1 MNIISLFISF
11 IVTVLAY
18 PSFIKQMDRLNTHQ
32 SVSEY
37 SLEQFKSKKKTPT
50 MGGILFVLIPLILA
64 LILQPKSYM
73 DLKMGVVYLTYLGY
87 GLIGF
92 WDDYKIVVEK
102 NNAGLKPSHKFLAQ
116 LILAIIVYV
125 IYRSF
130 ANNSVMIPF
139 LVNPLNLG
147 WLYVLLVFV
156 MFTGASNG
164 VNITDGMDGLAG
176 GTVLIALFGF
186 FTLAISMNQLW
197 LSNFILM
204 VIGSLAAYLVYNIHP
219 AKIIMGDTGSLALGA
234 LLAVIAMIIKQ
245 EFLLII
251 FGAVFVIET
260 LCVMIQIGSV
270 KLFKRRVFKYTPIH
284 YAFTLSGWKE
294 TRVVTMFWIVG
305 ILFAILGLFL
315 GGQL

>member
-11 IVTVLAY
+11 IVTVIVY

-50 MGGILFVLIPLILA
+50 MGGILFVLIPLIIA
-64 LILQPKSYM
+64 LILQPKSFM

-116 LILAIIVYV
+116 LILAIIVYL
-125 IYRSF
+125 IYHSF
-130 ANNSVMIPF
+130 ANNSVIIPF
-139 LVNPLNLG
+139 LANPINLR
-147 WLYVLLVFV
+147 WLYVVLVFI

-186 FTLAISMNQLW
+186 FALTYSMNLYW

-204 VIGSLAAYLVYNIHP
+204 VVGSLAAYLVYNIHP

-234 LLAVIAMIIKQ
+234 LLAVIALVIKQ

-305 ILFAILGLFL
+305 ILFTILGLII
-315 GGQL
+315 GAQ

>member
-11 IVTVLAY
+11 AVTALAY

-50 MGGILFVLIPLILA
+50 MGGILFVLIPLIIA
-64 LILQPKSYM
+64 LIVQPKSFM
-73 DLKMGVVYLTYLGY
+73 DLKMGVVYLTFLGY

-102 NNAGLKPSHKFLAQ
+102 NNAGMKPSHKFIAQ
-116 LILAIIVYV
+116 LILAVVVYF
-125 IYRSF
+125 IYHSF
-130 ANNSVMIPF
+130 ANNSVWIPF
-139 LVNPLNLG
+139 MSDPINLR
-147 WLYVLLVFV
+147 WLYVILIFI

-186 FTLAISMNQLW
+186 FALTLSMSQLW

-234 LLAVIAMIIKQ
+234 LLAVIAMVIKQ

-260 LCVMIQIGSV
+260 LCVIIQIGSV

-305 ILFAILGLFL
+305 LCFAILGLIF
-315 GGQL
+315 GAQL

>member
-1 MNIISLFISF
+1 MNLISLFISF
-11 IVTVLAY
+11 VVTVLIY
-18 PSFIKQMDRLNTHQ
+18 PKFIKQMDRLNTHQ

-50 MGGILFVLIPLILA
+50 MGGILFVLVPLILA
-64 LILQPKSYM
+64 LALQPKSFM

-125 IYRSF
+125 VYRSF
-130 ANNSVMIPF
+130 ANNSVVIPF
-139 LVNPLNLG
+139 LSNPINLR
-147 WLYVLLVFV
+147 WLYVILVFI

-186 FTLAISMNQLW
+186 FALTYSMNLYW

-204 VIGSLAAYLVYNIHP
+204 VLGSLAAYLVYNIHP

-234 LLAVIAMIIKQ
+234 LLAVIAMVIKQ

-305 ILFAILGLFL
+305 ILFALLGLLL
-315 GGQL
+315 GAQL

>member
-1 MNIISLFISF
+1 MNLISLFISF
-11 IVTVLAY
+11 VVTVLIY
-18 PSFIKQMDRLNTHQ
+18 PKFIKQMDRLNTHQ

-50 MGGILFVLIPLILA
+50 MGGILFVLVPLILA
-64 LILQPKSYM
+64 LILQPKSFM

-116 LILAIIVYV
+116 LILAIIVYL
-125 IYRSF
+125 IYQSF
-130 ANNSVMIPF
+130 ANSEIVIPF
-139 LVNPLNLG
+139 IVNPLNLG
-147 WLYVLLVFV
+147 WLYGLLVFV

-186 FTLAISMNQLW
+186 FALTYSMNLYW

-204 VIGSLAAYLVYNIHP
+204 VLGSLAAYLVYNIHP

-234 LLAVIAMIIKQ
+234 LLAVIAMVIKQ

-294 TRVVTMFWIVG
+294 TRVVTLFWIVG
-305 ILFAILGLFL
+305 ILFALLGLLL
-315 GGQL
+315 GAQ

>member
-11 IVTVLAY
+11 IVTGVAY

-37 SLEQFKSKKKTPT
+37 SLEQFKTKKKTPT
-50 MGGILFVLIPLILA
+50 MGGILFVLIPLLLA
-64 LILQPKSYM
+64 LIIQPKSFM
-73 DLKMGVVYLTYLGY
+73 DLKMGVVYLTFLGY

-102 NNAGLKPSHKFLAQ
+102 NNLGLKPSHKFIAQ
-116 LILAIIVYV
+116 FILAIVVYL
-125 IYRSF
+125 IYHSF
-130 ANNSVMIPF
+130 ANSKIMIPF
-139 LVNPLNLG
+139 MSNPLNLG
-147 WLYVLLVFV
+147 WLYGLLVFI

-176 GTVLIALFGF
+176 GTVLIALLGF
-186 FTLAISMNQLW
+186 FALTISMNFIW

-204 VIGSLAAYLVYNIHP
+204 VIGSLSAYLVYNIHP

-234 LLAVIAMIIKQ
+234 LLAVIAMVIKQ

-305 ILFAILGLFL
+305 LLFAILGLII
-315 GGQL
+315 GAQL

>member
-1 MNIISLFISF
+1 MNIISLFVSF
-11 IVTVLAY
+11 IVTGVAY

-50 MGGILFVLIPLILA
+50 MGGILFVMIPLILA
-64 LILQPKSYM
+64 LIIQPKSFM
-73 DLKMGVVYLTYLGY
+73 DLKMGVVYLTFFGY

-92 WDDYKIVVEK
+92 WDDYKIIVEK
-102 NNAGLKPSHKFLAQ
+102 NNAGLKPSHKFIAQ
-116 LILAIIVYV
+116 FILAIVVYL
-125 IYRSF
+125 IYHSF
-130 ANNSVMIPF
+130 ANSKIMIPF
-139 LVNPLNLG
+139 MSNPINLG
-147 WLYVLLVFV
+147 WLYGLLVFI

-186 FTLAISMNQLW
+186 FALTISMNLIW

-234 LLAVIAMIIKQ
+234 LLAVIAMVIKQ

-294 TRVVTMFWIVG
+294 TRVVAMFWVVG
-305 ILFAILGLFL
+305 LLFAILGLLL
-315 GGQL
+315 GAQL

>member
-11 IVTVLAY
+11 AVTALAY

-50 MGGILFVLIPLILA
+50 MGGILFVLIPLIIA
-64 LILQPKSYM
+64 LIVQPKSFM
-73 DLKMGVVYLTYLGY
+73 DLKMGVVYLTFLGY

-102 NNAGLKPSHKFLAQ
+102 NNAGMKPSHKFIAQ
-116 LILAIIVYV
+116 LILAVVVYF
-125 IYRSF
+125 IYHSF
-130 ANNSVMIPF
+130 ANNSVWIPF
-139 LVNPLNLG
+139 MSDPINLR
-147 WLYVLLVFV
+147 WLYVILIFI

-186 FTLAISMNQLW
+186 FALTLSMSQLW

-234 LLAVIAMIIKQ
+234 LLAVIAMVIKQ

-260 LCVMIQIGSV
+260 LCVIIQIGSV

-305 ILFAILGLFL
+305 LCFAILGLIL
-315 GGQL
+315 GAQL

>member
-11 IVTVLAY
+11 AVTALAY

-50 MGGILFVLIPLILA
+50 MGGILFVLIPLIIA
-64 LILQPKSYM
+64 LIVQPKSFM
-73 DLKMGVVYLTYLGY
+73 DLKMGVVYLTFLGY

-102 NNAGLKPSHKFLAQ
+102 NNAGMKPSHKFIAQ
-116 LILAIIVYV
+116 LILAVVVYF
-125 IYRSF
+125 IYHSF
-130 ANNSVMIPF
+130 ANNSVWIPF
-139 LVNPLNLG
+139 MSDPINLR
-147 WLYVLLVFV
+147 WLYVILIFI

-186 FTLAISMNQLW
+186 FALTLSMSQLW

-234 LLAVIAMIIKQ
+234 LLAVIAMVIKQ

-260 LCVMIQIGSV
+260 LCVIIQIGSV

-294 TRVVTMFWIVG
+294 TRVVTMFWILG
-305 ILFAILGLFL
+305 LCFAILGLIL
-315 GGQL
+315 GAQL